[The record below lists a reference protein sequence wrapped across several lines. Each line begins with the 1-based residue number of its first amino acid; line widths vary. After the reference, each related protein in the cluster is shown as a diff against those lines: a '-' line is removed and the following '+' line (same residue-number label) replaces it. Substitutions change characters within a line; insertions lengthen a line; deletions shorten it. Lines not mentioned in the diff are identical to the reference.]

1 LILGFLLSITI
12 LVMEEFWVGLRVV
25 IRRNRERFVS
35 AVVIHEVYRL
45 TLERENRETAVLR
58 ASLLEKDFK
67 VDEVNAEIAK
77 TPILMTLSR
86 KSETVQ
92 VARGVMRI

>member
-1 LILGFLLSITI
+1 
-12 LVMEEFWVGLRVV
+12 M